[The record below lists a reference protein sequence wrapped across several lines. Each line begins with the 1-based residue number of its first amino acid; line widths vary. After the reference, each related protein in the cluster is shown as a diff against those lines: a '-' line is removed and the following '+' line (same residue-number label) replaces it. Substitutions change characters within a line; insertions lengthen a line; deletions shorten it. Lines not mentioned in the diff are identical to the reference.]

1 MGPLRQSPKRAHR
14 STAARANSREFVK
27 AVQRASRAGRH
38 ARGELGV
45 GMGALHLSF
54 QGCHQPWGEAELA
67 TFERMVCEN
76 ADFPARV
83 AVAFQ
88 AAADELVFIAAVSPP
103 CMLPARV

>member
-1 MGPLRQSPKRAHR
+1 M
-14 STAARANSREFVK
+14 
-27 AVQRASRAGRH
+27 
-38 ARGELGV
+38 
-45 GMGALHLSF
+45 
-54 QGCHQPWGEAELA
+54 A